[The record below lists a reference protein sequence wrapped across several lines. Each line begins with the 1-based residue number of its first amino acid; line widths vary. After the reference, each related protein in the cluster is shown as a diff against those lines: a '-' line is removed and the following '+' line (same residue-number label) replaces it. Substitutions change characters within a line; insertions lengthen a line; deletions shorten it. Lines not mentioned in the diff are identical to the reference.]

1 MRMLLVQPP
10 QGTRFGF
17 SRILTGEPLGLE
29 CVGGAVRSRGF
40 EAEIVDMRLD
50 TWEALER
57 ALDDPPAALGISCAF
72 TTDVYPTREVA
83 RFVKERWPAM
93 PVVVGGHHASLVPDD
108 FLYPHS
114 DVDAIAV
121 GEGEMTAIGIMDAL
135 RQGAT
140 IDPVPG
146 VLTQANRGAGFQ
158 DRPFTRELDELPGPD
173 RSLSERYRRWYHHG
187 PNVRSAFVETSRG
200 CPFDCNFCS
209 VWVFYKR
216 RAGRR
221 SPAAIVRELEG
232 LKEETVMF
240 TDDIAFLN
248 HESYQELG
256 ERLKASGVRKS
267 FSCETRCD
275 LVVRYRD
282 LFARWRE
289 VGLKSVFL
297 GVEKIDDE
305 GLASIR
311 KRTKGGSNTNVEAIR
326 TLRDVGITP
335 LTIFITDP
343 AWDEDDFDRLEGFI
357 ERLEL
362 PSAAFTIMTPLPGT
376 EIYEQRKQEIV
387 NHDYTLYDVVHAV
400 VPTRL
405 PLERFYE
412 RFARLHRY
420 TTRDLRP
427 SWAMVRR
434 AAQLAL
440 AGDLWVIRKTA
451 GAIAEMRD
459 PKAYLKP
466 PVRVRAPRRGGPF
479 TPGSASPHGL
489 RRRSAGSPAPGT

>member
-29 CVGGAVRSRGF
+29 CVGGAIRSRGYD
-40 EAEIVDMRLD
+40 AEIVDMRLD
-50 TWEALER
+50 TWESLER

-93 PVVVGGHHASLVPDD
+93 PIVVGGHHASLVPDD
-108 FLYPHS
+108 FLHPAS
-114 DVDAIAV
+114 DIDAIAV
-121 GEGEMTAIGIMDAL
+121 GEGEMTAIGVMDAL
-135 RQGAT
+135 RQGT
-140 IDPVPG
+140 PIDAVPG
-146 VLTQANRGAGFQ
+146 VLTQANRRSGFQ
-158 DRPFTRELDELPGPD
+158 DRPFTRDLDELPGPD

-187 PNVRSAFVETSRG
+187 PNPRSAFVETSRG

-232 LKEETVMF
+232 MAESTVMF

-248 HESYQELG
+248 YESYKELA
-256 ERLKASGVRKS
+256 ERLEASGVRKN

-282 LFARWRE
+282 LFAKWKK
-289 VGLKSVFL
+289 VGLNSVFL

-311 KRTKGGSNTNVEAIR
+311 KRTKGGTNTNVEAIE
-326 TLRDVGITP
+326 TLRAVGITP

-343 AWDEDDFDRLEGFI
+343 AWGEEDFDRLEAFI
-357 ERLEL
+357 ERLAL

-376 EIYEQRKQEIV
+376 EIYEQRKHEIV
-387 NHDYTLYDVVHAV
+387 QHDYSLYDVAHTV

-412 RFARLHRY
+412 RFARLFRY

-427 SWAMVRR
+427 TWTMVRR
-434 AAQLAL
+434 AAKLA
-440 AGDLWVIRKTA
+440 ATGDLWVLRKTA
-451 GAIAEMRD
+451 GAVAEMRD
-459 PKAYLKP
+459 PKAYLTAP
-466 PVRVRAPRRGGPF
+466 PRVRAPRRGGGEAPRPPAWAPETS
-479 TPGSASPHGL
+479 TPPTGP
-489 RRRSAGSPAPGT
+489 